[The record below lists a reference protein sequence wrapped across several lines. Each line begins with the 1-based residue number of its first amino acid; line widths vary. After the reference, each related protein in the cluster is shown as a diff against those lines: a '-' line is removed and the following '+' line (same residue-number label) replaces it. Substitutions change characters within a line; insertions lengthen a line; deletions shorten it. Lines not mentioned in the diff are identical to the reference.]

1 MLQVNVKDKKIKN
14 KVPYIEN
21 FVKEL
26 GKYIYEFGDRNLW
39 AMYDYNYCNHCAIG
53 LAYIL
58 SKKIKDYEFKAYE
71 SHFKLEF
78 NINLSEEN
86 KQKNIAATG
95 RPDAYNHAYVIGK
108 NLKTG
113 KLVLIDM
120 QREPIWNNMIIDI
133 SNYQYNNGEFIP
145 GNKEIKRTEHNVN
158 EALNQKE
165 FFTKIEG
172 KKLFDEVAK
181 RCSEFN

>member
-14 KVPYIEN
+14 KVPYIEK

-39 AMYDYNYCNHCAIG
+39 AMYSYNYCNHCAIG

-71 SHFKLEF
+71 SHFKLDF

-95 RPDAYNHAYVIGK
+95 
-108 NLKTG
+108 
-113 KLVLIDM
+113 KLVLIGM
-120 QREPIWNNMIIDI
+120 QREPIWDNMIIDI
-133 SNYQYNNGEFIP
+133 SNYQYNNGEFVP
-145 GNKEIKRTEHNVN
+145 GNKEIKRTEYNLN
-158 EALNQKE
+158 EALSQKE
-165 FFTKIEG
+165 FFTKIVG
-172 KKLFDEVAK
+172 KKLFDDVAK